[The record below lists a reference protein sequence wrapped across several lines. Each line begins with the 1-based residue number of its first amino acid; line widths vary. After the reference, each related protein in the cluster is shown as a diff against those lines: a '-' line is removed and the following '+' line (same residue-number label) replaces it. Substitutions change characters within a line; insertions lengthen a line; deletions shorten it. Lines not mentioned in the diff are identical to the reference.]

1 MSTQKS
7 LIDLQKESF
16 EELKRQINEH
26 RKHESRSF
34 GRYRKVYLAEVDRYE
49 DISSK
54 SELLMDLE
62 HAQIVYC
69 GDFHT
74 LQRSQYTAIKI
85 LRALVEQGRKIY
97 LALEMVPTTVENVA
111 NDFVDNEISEKEF
124 LEEINYDRIWGFPWS
139 NYQPLFE
146 FARQNQIAILGL
158 NSPGGGYQP
167 LPERDM
173 VAAERMVECILKQ
186 PDAVILCLYGDLHIA
201 SKHIPQKVNNLLKK
215 KKGKKI
221 KTVTVFQNSDEIY
234 WKLLVNNMAH
244 KVDVVKI
251 STNAYC
257 VLSSTP
263 WIKWQ
268 SYKSWIEEHGNLL
281 ADKEEEETFGYYEL
295 PDFFH
300 DILGFA
306 QNIQVFLQEEV
317 PSLDNFEVYTAL
329 DTKVLDKIE
338 QYFQSVEAPK
348 KSIQKLIEAELIENR
363 SILIPDL
370 SVIYLLDFSQTRAAE
385 KSAQWVSVKMTDQLC
400 VYGKDFDEKE
410 LFYRLV
416 IWEAIGYFGS
426 KIVNP
431 KRKCEQYKD
440 FERML
445 ERIEGKKTTG
455 LKRDEKIVAQEV
467 LKHRDYELAKLETQ
481 DHIQPPRKIFLLK
494 PKLFFMCAQSIG
506 EILGDQLYS
515 KVIADRVSLKVVTK
529 LFTSLSMHHPAQKMY
544 WELAG
549 QIKSH
554 QPVRTVSKDELF

>member
-1 MSTQKS
+1 LSTQKT
-7 LIDLQKESF
+7 LIELQKESF
-16 EELKRQINEH
+16 EELKRKVIEQ
-26 RKHESRSF
+26 RKHEPRSITKYRNIYLEEIN
-34 GRYRKVYLAEVDRYE
+34 RYS

-54 SELLMDLE
+54 SELLKDIE
-62 HAQIVYC
+62 DAQIIYC

-74 LQRSQYTAIKI
+74 LTRSQYTALKI
-85 LRALVEQGRKIY
+85 LRALTEQGRKIY
-97 LALEMVPTTVENVA
+97 LGLEMIPNTVENIA
-111 NDFVDNEISEKEF
+111 NDYVDNEISEKEF
-124 LEEINYDRIWGFPWS
+124 LDEINYERVWGFPWK

-146 FARQNQIAILGL
+146 FARQHQIPILGL
-158 NSPGGGYQP
+158 NSHEGGHQP
-167 LPERDM
+167 LPQRDW

-186 PDAVILCLYGDLHIA
+186 PDAVIFCLYGDLHVA
-201 SKHIPQKVNNLLKK
+201 QKHIPQKVESILRKK
-215 KKGKKI
+215 KAKKI
-221 KTVTVFQNSDEIY
+221 KTITVFQNSDEIY
-234 WKLLVNNMAH
+234 WKLLDENVAH
-244 KVDVVKI
+244 KVDVVKV
-251 STNAYC
+251 SSRAYC

-268 SYKSWIEEHGNLL
+268 SYQSWIDEQGGLL
-281 ADKEEEETFGYYEL
+281 TDKEEETFGYYEL

-300 DILGFA
+300 DILDFA

-317 PSLDNFEVYTAL
+317 KSIDDFEVYTAL
-329 DTKVLDKIE
+329 DTKVMDKIE

-385 KSAQWVSVKMTDQLC
+385 KAAQWVSSKMTDQLC

-431 KRKCEQYKD
+431 KRKCDQYKD
-440 FERML
+440 FERLL
-445 ERIEGKKTTG
+445 ERMEGKKTTG

-467 LKHRDYELAKLETQ
+467 LKHRDYELSKLESE

-515 KVIADRVSLKVVTK
+515 KVVANRVSLKVVNK
-529 LFTSLSMHHPAQKMY
+529 LFTSLSQHHPAQKMY
-544 WELAG
+544 WELAS

>member
-1 MSTQKS
+1 LSTQKS

-16 EELKRQINEH
+16 EELQ
-26 RKHESRSF
+26 RKILEQRKYESRSITK
-34 GRYRKVYLAEVDRYE
+34 YRDVYLEEVDHFDE
-49 DISSK
+49 ISSK
-54 SELLMDLE
+54 SELLKDVE
-62 HAQIVYC
+62 DAQIIYC

-74 LQRSQYTAIKI
+74 LPRSQYTAIKI
-85 LRALVEQGRKIY
+85 LRSLVEQKRKVY
-97 LALEMVPTTVENVA
+97 LALEMIPINVENVA

-124 LEEINYDRIWGFPWS
+124 LEEINYERIWGFPWS

-146 FARQNQIAILGL
+146 FARQNHISILGL
-158 NSPGGGYQP
+158 NSHEGGYQA
-167 LPERDM
+167 LAERD
-173 VAAERMVECILKQ
+173 VIAAERMVECILKQ
-186 PDAVILCLYGDLHIA
+186 PDAVIFCLYGDLHIA
-201 SKHIPQKVNNLLKK
+201 QKHIPQKVENLIKK
-215 KKGKKI
+215 KTAKKI

-234 WKLLVNNMAH
+234 WNLLNDNVAH

-251 STNAYC
+251 SQHSYC

-268 SYKSWIEEHGNLL
+268 SYQSWVDEHGGLL
-281 ADKEEEETFGYYEL
+281 SDKEEEETFGYYEL

-300 DILGFA
+300 DILDFA
-306 QNIQVFLQEEV
+306 KNIQVFLQEEV
-317 PSLDNFEVYTAL
+317 PSIDDFEVYTAL
-329 DTKVLDKIE
+329 DTQVMDKIE

-348 KSIQKLIEAELIENR
+348 KSIQKLIDAELIENR
-363 SILIPDL
+363 SILIPDQ

-385 KSAQWVSVKMTDQLC
+385 KAAQWVSSKMTDQLC

-431 KRKCEQYKD
+431 KRKCDQYKD
-440 FERML
+440 FERLL
-445 ERIEGKKTTG
+445 ERMEGKKTTG
-455 LKRDEKIVAQEV
+455 HGRDEKIVAQEV
-467 LKHRDYELAKLETQ
+467 LKHRDYEMAKLESESQ
-481 DHIQPPRKIFLLK
+481 IQPPRKIFYLK

-515 KVIADRVSLKVVTK
+515 KVVADRVSLKVVTK
-529 LFTSLSMHHPAQKMY
+529 LFTSLSQHHPAQKMY
-544 WELAG
+544 LELAG